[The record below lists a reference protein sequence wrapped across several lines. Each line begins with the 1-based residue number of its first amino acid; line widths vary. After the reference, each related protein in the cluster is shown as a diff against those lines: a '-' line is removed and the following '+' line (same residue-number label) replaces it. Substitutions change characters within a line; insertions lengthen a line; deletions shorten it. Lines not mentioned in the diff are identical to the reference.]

1 MEITNNE
8 EKLIL
13 ERLDKDLKELK
24 NVEVFKNSSNSLYD
38 LLNWRDCN
46 FIMEEVVKKSA
57 IDLLE
62 HKEVR
67 NLFITKCSEIVDR
80 KKQEVLD
87 WARRLENSQKSLK
100 DFLINFQRT
109 LKTLDD
115 VIAKEGKNVVN

>member
-24 NVEVFKNSSNSLYD
+24 NVEVFKNPSNSLYD

-46 FIMEEVVKKSA
+46 FIMEEVVKSSA
-57 IDLLE
+57 INLLE

-115 VIAKEGKNVVN
+115 VIAKEGKNGVN

>member
-46 FIMEEVVKKSA
+46 FIMEEVVKSSA

-115 VIAKEGKNVVN
+115 VIAKEGKNV

>member
-46 FIMEEVVKKSA
+46 FIMEEVVKSSA

-115 VIAKEGKNVVN
+115 VIAKEGKNGVN

>member
-46 FIMEEVVKKSA
+46 FIMEEVVKSSA
-57 IDLLE
+57 INLLE

-115 VIAKEGKNVVN
+115 VIAKEGKNGVN

>member
-1 MEITNNE
+1 ML
-8 EKLIL
+8 KFLKIL
-13 ERLDKDLKELK
+13 LT
-24 NVEVFKNSSNSLYD
+24 VYTII
-38 LLNWRDCN
+38 LNWRDCN
-46 FIMEEVVKKSA
+46 FIMEEVVKSSA
-57 IDLLE
+57 INLLE

-67 NLFITKCSEIVDR
+67 NLFITKSSEIVDR

-115 VIAKEGKNVVN
+115 VIAKEGKNGRS

>member
-46 FIMEEVVKKSA
+46 FIMEEVVKSSA

-67 NLFITKCSEIVDR
+67 NLFITKCSAIVDR

-115 VIAKEGKNVVN
+115 VIAKEGKNGVN